1 MKTNTQGAA
10 AYLGAR
16 RILANLTRRKLDAER
31 QRDTAARTSNA
42 VAAYAF
48 ALLAEEM
55 AAALRDA
62 EAIFAEEKGVAAA
75 YDGIHEGGACH
86 AIFQHSRERVTRR
99 CVAAKGHPG
108 EHTGPAVRG

>member
-1 MKTNTQGAA
+1 MSAA

-62 EAIFAEEKGVAAA
+62 ETIFAEEKGIDAARA
-75 YDGIHEGGACH
+75 AHDASACD

-108 EHTGPAVRG
+108 EHVGPAVRG